1 MQLKDNV
8 AIVTGASRGI
18 GLAIARKLA
27 SAGADIAVVDILAE
41 EAEEVAAKLTA
52 DFGVKAKA
60 WTTDIS
66 DFEATER
73 MVKEVIE
80 EFGQVTILVNN
91 AGITKDA
98 LILRMK
104 EDQWDAVI
112 SVNLKGAFNC
122 SRHVAGSMLR
132 NRKGSIIN
140 IASVSGQMGNS
151 GQANYAASKACL
163 VGMTKTIA
171 RELAGK
177 GVRVNAIAPGF
188 IETEMTEKIPEKA
201 QKELKKIIPMKRLG
215 KPEDIANATLF
226 LASDV
231 SSYITGQVIAIN
243 GGMYM

>member
-27 SAGADIAVVDILAE
+27 SAGADIAVVDVLAE

-60 WTTDIS
+60 WKTDIS

-91 AGITKDA
+91 AGITKDTI
-98 LILRMK
+98 ILRMK
-104 EDQWDAVI
+104 EEQWDAVLA
-112 SVNLKGAFNC
+112 VNLKGAFNC
-122 SRHVAGSMLR
+122 TRHVASAMLK

-140 IASVSGQMGNS
+140 ISSVSGQMGNS
-151 GQANYAASKACL
+151 GQANYSASKAGL
-163 VGMTKTIA
+163 IGMSKTVA
-171 RELAGK
+171 RELGGK
-177 GVRVNAIAPGF
+177 GVRVNVIAPGF
-188 IETEMTEKIPEKA
+188 IETEMTEKIPEKY

-215 KPEDIANATLF
+215 SPEDIANATLF
-226 LASDV
+226 LASDI
-231 SSYITGQVIAIN
+231 SSYITGQVIAVN

>member
-18 GLAIARKLA
+18 GLAIARTLA
-27 SAGADIAVVDILAE
+27 SEGADVAVVDILAE
-41 EAEEVAAKLTA
+41 AAEEAAAKLTA

-60 WTTDIS
+60 WKTDIS

-104 EDQWDAVI
+104 EEQWDAVL

-122 SRHVAGSMLR
+122 MRHVAGAMLR

-151 GQANYAASKACL
+151 GQSNYSASKA
-163 VGMTKTIA
+163 GMIGVTKTVA
-171 RELAGK
+171 RELAAK
-177 GVRVNAIAPGF
+177 GVRVNAVAPGY
-188 IETEMTEKIPEKA
+188 IQTEMTDQIPEKQQA
-201 QKELKKIIPMKRLG
+201 ELKKIIPMKRLG
-215 KPEDIANATLF
+215 APEDIAKATLF
-226 LASDV
+226 LASDA
-231 SSYITGQVIAIN
+231 SSYITGQVLAVN

>member
-60 WTTDIS
+60 WKTDIS

-91 AGITKDA
+91 AGITKDSI
-98 LILRMK
+98 ILRMK
-104 EDQWDAVI
+104 EEQWDAVLA
-112 SVNLKGAFNC
+112 VNLKGAFNC
-122 SRHVAGSMLR
+122 TRHVASTMLR

-151 GQANYAASKACL
+151 GQSNYSASKAGL
-163 VGMTKTIA
+163 VGMTKTVA

-177 GVRVNAIAPGF
+177 GVRANAIAPGF
-188 IETEMTEKIPEKA
+188 IETEMTDNIPEKYQA
-201 QKELKKIIPMKRLG
+201 ELKKIIPMKRLG